1 MARIPA
7 PPSPARRVL
16 ADKTPN
22 ASIRRAHEPMPKPH
36 LDHAVFEEH
45 RDFMKCSV
53 GMEVDRGV
61 SPKAGQ
67 KRRIHQVDGTEEQ
80 EQQEQHERER
90 ASPALSLTVLPTEPN
105 SETDERGFLSTSQ
118 SKSSMSSV
126 STSFH
131 ISQESSG
138 PVEDQFEIQDEMSQ
152 QTLDKIVSYVRIW
165 WLKPDDTLRTR
176 CPCFVVER
184 HRLTYLAARNV
195 YPR

>member
-1 MARIPA
+1 
-7 PPSPARRVL
+7 
-16 ADKTPN
+16 
-22 ASIRRAHEPMPKPH
+22 MPKPH
-36 LDHAVFEEH
+36 LDHSVFEEH
-45 RDFMKCSV
+45 RDFMKGTV

-80 EQQEQHERER
+80 EQHERER

-105 SETDERGFLSTSQ
+105 SETDERDFLSTSQ
-118 SKSSMSSV
+118 SKGSTSSA

-131 ISQESSG
+131 IPQESSG
-138 PVEDQFEIQDEMSQ
+138 PAEEQFEIQDEMSQ
-152 QTLDKIVSYVRIW
+152 RTLDKIVSDIRIW

-176 CPCFVVER
+176 CSHFVVEH
-184 HRLTYLAARNV
+184 HRLTYLAACNA